1 MNKSSKGINQERRR
15 RMESKF
21 TGRVKQI
28 LFEMFF
34 SFAEY
39 RGESGGKKFFNLF
52 LHFVQI

>member
-1 MNKSSKGINQERRR
+1 MNKSSKGINQERR